1 MRRLVGPRARA
12 GRRGI
17 VHGRMGDSNRD
28 LAASRAPA
36 PHVVFLCT
44 GNAARSVMAGAIL
57 SAHVDDAEVDDVEIT
72 TAGTH
77 VVEGMPMSWRT
88 RDALTG
94 VDVAVPA
101 HRSLQLRDEH
111 VDSADLVVCLAR
123 EHVVYVRRAHPG
135 AAGRSATLRRLV
147 RDLRPGPA
155 PLTERI
161 AALGL
166 ADVALEDWEDVDD
179 PAGGELEV
187 FEACAREIRDLVAAL
202 APVLTREG
210 R

>member
-1 MRRLVGPRARA
+1 MP
-12 GRRGI
+12 
-17 VHGRMGDSNRD
+17 DTD
-28 LAASRAPA
+28 APITPEPTTST

-57 SAHVDDAEVDDVEIT
+57 AAHVDDAAVDDVRIT

-88 RDALTG
+88 RDALKG
-94 VDVAVPA
+94 VDVTPPQ
-101 HRSLQLRDEH
+101 HRSLQLRDAH
-111 VDSADLVVCLAR
+111 ADDADLVVCLAR
-123 EHVVYVRRAHPG
+123 EHVEYVRRTHPE
-135 AAGRSATLRRLV
+135 AAGRTATLRRLV

-155 PLTERI
+155 PLAARV
-161 AALGL
+161 AALDLG
-166 ADVALEDWEDVDD
+166 AVALEDWEDVDD

-202 APVLTREG
+202 APALAEG
-210 R
+210 ET

>member
-1 MRRLVGPRARA
+1 MSDTDAPTFPDAAADRPTDPVATDAA
-12 GRRGI
+12 G
-17 VHGRMGDSNRD
+17 
-28 LAASRAPA
+28 A

-57 SAHVDDAEVDDVEIT
+57 AAHVDAAAVADVRIT

-88 RDALTG
+88 RDALKG
-94 VDVAVPA
+94 VDVTPPQ
-101 HRSLQLRDEH
+101 HRSLQLRGTHAD
-111 VDSADLVVCLAR
+111 DADLVVCLAR
-123 EHVVYVRRAHPG
+123 EHVEYVRRTHPE
-135 AAGRSATLRRLV
+135 AAGRTATLRRLV
-147 RDLRPGPA
+147 RDLHPGPT
-155 PLTERI
+155 PLGARV

-166 ADVALEDWEDVDD
+166 DAVELDDWEDVDD

-202 APVLTREG
+202 APALTEG
-210 R
+210 E